1 MSFQVH
7 WGYGERELPRV
18 AILHHGKTQGL
29 TRRQSRCVQRSQV
42 IEPIIGHVKV
52 DCHMRRRQLKGAEGD
67 ALHALACAALD

>member
-7 WGYGERELPRV
+7 LDYWERELPRV
-18 AILHHGKTQGL
+18 TIPHHGKTQGL
-29 TRRQSRCVQRSQV
+29 TRRQSRCVKQSQV

-52 DCHMRRRQLKGAEGD
+52 DSHKRRRQLKGAEGD